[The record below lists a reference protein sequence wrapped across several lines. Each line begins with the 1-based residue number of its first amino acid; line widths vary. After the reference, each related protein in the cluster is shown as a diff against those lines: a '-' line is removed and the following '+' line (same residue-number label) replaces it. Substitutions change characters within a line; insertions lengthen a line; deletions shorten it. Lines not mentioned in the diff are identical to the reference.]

1 MTFLKLLIGRK
12 PAGDSSKKSA
22 EEIREQIFIENI
34 NNLETLEVTSS
45 GGMSIDP
52 DSIRERVI
60 KARKELKGLVANN

>member
-1 MTFLKLLIGRK
+1 MTFLKLLIGK
-12 PAGDSSKKSA
+12 KSAGDASKKSA

-34 NNLETLEVTSS
+34 NNLETLEVTSR

-60 KARKELKGLVANN
+60 KARQELKGLVANN

>member
-12 PAGDSSKKSA
+12 STGDSNKKSA

-60 KARKELKGLVANN
+60 QARKELKGLVANN

>member
-1 MTFLKLLIGRK
+1 MKLMWFLIG
-12 PAGDSSKKSA
+12 KSA
-22 EEIREQIFIENI
+22 KDSRKVSAKDIREKIFIENI

-60 KARKELKGLVANN
+60 KARHDLKVFVAKH